1 VTPIL
6 EAKGVTKD
14 FGGLRALSMVSLSI
28 EEGEIFS
35 LIGPNGAGKTTF
47 FNMVTGL
54 YPPTSGSIRFRG
66 QELLE
71 PVRVPGFPL
80 ARRRMRPYQIT
91 RLGIGRTF
99 QNIRLFA
106 NMTALENVMAGV
118 DAHSRTGVARAM
130 LRTGVERREEAVAR
144 DRAVELLKFV
154 GIGRYANDLAK
165 NLAYGDQR
173 RLEIAR
179 AMGTGPTLLL
189 LDEPAAGMNPAEKT
203 ALMGLIEQVSD
214 LGITILLIEHDM
226 KVVMGISHRI
236 TVLDFGEKIAEG
248 RPADVRRDPRV
259 VEAYLGRSTTPGE
272 DGEARG
278 ANGAGGGESAS
289 PEKEKEESSD
299 AAP

>member
-1 VTPIL
+1 MTAIL

-14 FGGLRALSMVSLSI
+14 FGGLRALSSVSLSI
-28 EEGEIFS
+28 DEGEIFS

-47 FNMVTGL
+47 FNMVTGI
-54 YPPTSGSIRFRG
+54 YPPTSGSIRFRDR
-66 QELLE
+66 ELLE

-80 ARRRMRPYQIT
+80 ARRRLRPYQIT

-118 DAHSRTGVARAM
+118 DAHSRTGVSRAM
-130 LRTGVERREEAVAR
+130 LRTGVQRREEAVAR

-154 GIGRYANDLAK
+154 GIGRYANELAK

-179 AMGTGPTLLL
+179 AMGTGPSLLL
-189 LDEPAAGMNPAEKT
+189 LDEPAAGMNPAEKSD
-203 ALMGLIEQVSD
+203 LMTLIEQVSD
-214 LGITILLIEHDM
+214 LGVTILLIEHDM

-248 RPADVRRDPRV
+248 PPAEVRRDPRV
-259 VEAYLGRSTTPGE
+259 VEAYLGRS
-272 DGEARG
+272 
-278 ANGAGGGESAS
+278 
-289 PEKEKEESSD
+289 
-299 AAP
+299 AAPGRDEDEADAGDSRRAEDEAEGGL